1 MMKAY
6 MLTLCALALPAS
18 AAAADT
24 TLNEINARL
33 ERLEAELKQSRI
45 QLQDATRKI
54 DAAEKRAASA
64 EKNAARAQERL
75 QFVEQQTEQDLARIK
90 SKPSQPLIAQEK
102 DREIKF
108 GGYARS
114 GILTS
119 KGTTSTVGP
128 SLTPAGSTGGSV
140 GRLGNESDTYV
151 TADINYRRKYDNNSQ
166 LRYYMKIAEWDKINP
181 PTLRGRERR

>member
-54 DAAEKRAASA
+54 DAAEKERPAP
-64 EKNAARAQERL
+64 KNAARAQERL
-75 QFVEQQTEQDLARIK
+75 QFVEQQTEQDLAQIK

-128 SLTPAGSTGGSV
+128 L
-140 GRLGNESDTYV
+140 
-151 TADINYRRKYDNNSQ
+151 
-166 LRYYMKIAEWDKINP
+166 
-181 PTLRGRERR
+181 

>member
-54 DAAEKRAASA
+54 DAAEKERPAP
-64 EKNAARAQERL
+64 KNAARAQERL
-75 QFVEQQTEQDLARIK
+75 QFVEQQTEQDLAQIKANRRSLLSHKRRI
-90 SKPSQPLIAQEK
+90 
-102 DREIKF
+102 
-108 GGYARS
+108 
-114 GILTS
+114 
-119 KGTTSTVGP
+119 
-128 SLTPAGSTGGSV
+128 
-140 GRLGNESDTYV
+140 GRL
-151 TADINYRRKYDNNSQ
+151 NSAAT
-166 LRYYMKIAEWDKINP
+166 RAAEY
-181 PTLRGRERR
+181 

>member
-18 AAAADT
+18 AVAADA

-33 ERLEAELKQSRI
+33 ERLETELKQSRI

-54 DAAEKRAASA
+54 DSAEKRAASA

-75 QFVEQQTEQDLARIK
+75 QAVEHKTEQDLALIK
-90 SKPSQPLIAQEK
+90 NQPAQNIVAQENNQ
-102 DREIKF
+102 DIKF

-128 SLTPAGSTGGSV
+128 SLTPAGSTG
-140 GRLGNESDTYV
+140 E
-151 TADINYRRKYDNNSQ
+151 A
-166 LRYYMKIAEWDKINP
+166 
-181 PTLRGRERR
+181 

>member
-54 DAAEKRAASA
+54 DRAEKRAASA
-64 EKNAARAQERL
+64 EQNAARAQERL
-75 QFVEQQTEQDLARIK
+75 QAVEHRTDQDLALIK
-90 SKPSQPLIAQEK
+90 K
-102 DREIKF
+102 
-108 GGYARS
+108 
-114 GILTS
+114 
-119 KGTTSTVGP
+119 
-128 SLTPAGSTGGSV
+128 PAGAECRRAGEASGNHLR
-140 GRLGNESDTYV
+140 RLR
-151 TADINYRRKYDNNSQ
+151 AQRHINKQGHNQYRRAFPDACGQ
-166 LRYYMKIAEWDKINP
+166 H
-181 PTLRGRERR
+181 RGERRSPWQ

>member
-54 DAAEKRAASA
+54 DAAEKERPAPKKRGARARKITVCRTANRARPGANKKQTVAASY
-64 EKNAARAQERL
+64 R
-75 QFVEQQTEQDLARIK
+75 T
-90 SKPSQPLIAQEK
+90 
-102 DREIKF
+102 RE
-108 GGYARS
+108 GS
-114 GILTS
+114 G
-119 KGTTSTVGP
+119 
-128 SLTPAGSTGGSV
+128 
-140 GRLGNESDTYV
+140 D
-151 TADINYRRKYDNNSQ
+151 
-166 LRYYMKIAEWDKINP
+166 
-181 PTLRGRERR
+181 

>member
-54 DAAEKRAASA
+54 DRAEKERPAPNKTRRARKKDCRPLST
-64 EKNAARAQERL
+64 EPTRSGVNKNQPAQNVVAQAKL
-75 QFVEQQTEQDLARIK
+75 Q
-90 SKPSQPLIAQEK
+90 
-102 DREIKF
+102 EITF

-119 KGTTSTVGP
+119 KGATSTVGP
-128 SLTPAGSTGGSV
+128 SLTPAGSTG
-140 GRLGNESDTYV
+140 
-151 TADINYRRKYDNNSQ
+151 
-166 LRYYMKIAEWDKINP
+166 
-181 PTLRGRERR
+181 ERRSPWQ

>member
-64 EKNAARAQERL
+64 G
-75 QFVEQQTEQDLARIK
+75 FVE
-90 SKPSQPLIAQEK
+90 
-102 DREIKF
+102 
-108 GGYARS
+108 
-114 GILTS
+114 
-119 KGTTSTVGP
+119 
-128 SLTPAGSTGGSV
+128 
-140 GRLGNESDTYV
+140 
-151 TADINYRRKYDNNSQ
+151 
-166 LRYYMKIAEWDKINP
+166 
-181 PTLRGRERR
+181 

>member
-54 DAAEKRAASA
+54 DRAEKERPAPNKTRRARKKDCWPLS
-64 EKNAARAQERL
+64 
-75 QFVEQQTEQDLARIK
+75 T
-90 SKPSQPLIAQEK
+90 KPT
-102 DREIKF
+102 
-108 GGYARS
+108 
-114 GILTS
+114 GIW
-119 KGTTSTVGP
+119 
-128 SLTPAGSTGGSV
+128 
-140 GRLGNESDTYV
+140 R
-151 TADINYRRKYDNNSQ
+151 
-166 LRYYMKIAEWDKINP
+166 
-181 PTLRGRERR
+181 